1 MGSKT
6 LAGTAR
12 RVEHYK
18 HSKGYNFHVTIIL
31 ENALKECI
39 SFQEFAEH
47 HASSDSFRITNRCIS
62 VHPVISILMI
72 SSLLVPLFTFTAFQ
86 HRAFSAKLDPFDV
99 KSFLLFLVAKNRQIS
114 SYCLM

>member
-47 HASSDSFRITNRCIS
+47 HASSDSFKITNRCIF
-62 VHPVISILMI
+62 IR
-72 SSLLVPLFTFTAFQ
+72 LLA
-86 HRAFSAKLDPFDV
+86 S
-99 KSFLLFLVAKNRQIS
+99 
-114 SYCLM
+114 